1 MFGKVILSVIFWV
14 IIIGVVQAMAD
25 RDEKG
30 D

>member
-14 IIIGVVQAMAD
+14 IIIGVVQAMSD